1 MNFDKGIYAI
11 EHADSTFGLYYQM
24 LSLRS
29 FGKIKTYADELA
41 DLVKVSK
48 IDTKK
53 FGNNI
58 SSHINFKNTYEQF
71 KYGDHNV

>member
-1 MNFDKGIYAI
+1 MANEKITQILDEIK
-11 EHADSTFGLYYQM
+11 
-24 LSLRS
+24 SLT
-29 FGKIKTYADELA
+29 ILELA

-58 SSHINFKNTYEQF
+58 SSHINFKNTYE
-71 KYGDHNV
+71 